1 MCVFCS
7 FLLLSNSSCFV
18 FLFQTKKNEKKN
30 IVALTQYSRAR
41 IFPHTHFS
49 TSKNF
54 KCRAK
59 IFTFRR
65 IKNSFS
71 PCWRFAP
78 SLPFITR
85 SVVPAAG
92 KKSPC
97 LSQAFRLAS
106 NRNTLPESKGKRT
119 VPFSV
124 LPKILFLFPTRWW
137 SPVVAG
143 GDTRSTLSSF
153 KAAPDPVIV
162 CVWDG
167 GAKSSLSFF
176 WQRNSNSRIVR
187 VSNTKIVLFW
197 GFACFSM
204 RPLSTEPL
212 QIRFRAAARGNN
224 DVSVGGGGLLL
235 LQHCA
240 LLLLFGDYFFIFLTE
255 LWSAF

>member
-1 MCVFCS
+1 MFMYIVCVYFVAFCFS
-7 FLLLSNSSCFV
+7 VILAVSCSSSK
-18 FLFQTKKNEKKN
+18 QKKRKKN

-54 KCRAK
+54 KCRTK

-92 KKSPC
+92 KKS
-97 LSQAFRLAS
+97 LSVSSIPTGQQSKHTAGIEGKEDGSVFCDS
-106 NRNTLPESKGKRT
+106 KDSLPF
-119 VPFSV
+119 P
-124 LPKILFLFPTRWW
+124 PTRWW

-153 KAAPDPVIV
+153 KAAPDPVIGV
-162 CVWDG
+162 CVG
-167 GAKSSLSFF
+167 
-176 WQRNSNSRIVR
+176 
-187 VSNTKIVLFW
+187 W
-197 GFACFSM
+197 G
-204 RPLSTEPL
+204 
-212 QIRFRAAARGNN
+212 
-224 DVSVGGGGLLL
+224 
-235 LQHCA
+235 
-240 LLLLFGDYFFIFLTE
+240 
-255 LWSAF
+255 

>member
-1 MCVFCS
+1 MYIVCVFCS

-18 FLFQTKKNEKKN
+18 FLFQTKKNEKKYCSS
-30 IVALTQYSRAR
+30 YSIFARA
-41 IFPHTHFS
+41 HFS
-49 TSKNF
+49 SHTLFDF
-54 KCRAK
+54 KK
-59 IFTFRR
+59 LQVPHQDLYISPY
-65 IKNSFS
+65 KKLSVS

-162 CVWDG
+162 CVCVESG
-167 GAKSSLSFF
+167 
-176 WQRNSNSRIVR
+176 
-187 VSNTKIVLFW
+187 
-197 GFACFSM
+197 
-204 RPLSTEPL
+204 
-212 QIRFRAAARGNN
+212 
-224 DVSVGGGGLLL
+224 
-235 LQHCA
+235 
-240 LLLLFGDYFFIFLTE
+240 
-255 LWSAF
+255 